1 MRVGM
6 KTRRHDGIQTR
17 PCPGARLR
25 WIAAAAALLACLAAV
40 SDHRPAAA
48 ARGTDPD
55 DPDGPG
61 PLPWRVRGQ
70 VGFTV
75 DAAAFPDSAG
85 HSLEVYLRIPPATL
99 RSLRR
104 GEDGAARLKLTLRL
118 ANRFGGRPQEA
129 TQELTLGPA
138 DSASG
143 LGKVV
148 LHRFTVRPGGHR
160 LRVRLDDL
168 LSQKRGL
175 GYIGR
180 KVSES
185 VTVEG
190 GVIVPAAD
198 AGRDLSDPEFVWA
211 YRPVAPGSAFRRGDR
226 AAVPNPER
234 LYGLLASDL
243 RAEFVARSA
252 STGRP
257 WRWQARLLD
266 GQGQAVAEQESTQ
279 AAGEAV
285 CLDRVALDVS
295 TLPAGGYDLEVS
307 AWQEGDAKPVVR
319 RSRCSIAWLA
329 SSWMLDPA
337 DIDDVAHFLLSAEE
351 EELFARMHPGEREQF
366 LDRFWRE
373 RDPTPGTAE
382 NEARIEFLGRVE
394 HVNQNFYGPG
404 RTRGMFSDMGRVY
417 IRYGEP
423 DEVLKQVIP
432 AGDQTLN
439 EALRALESTED
450 RSTGDVH
457 MKGLGGDQ
465 RPFEVWIYE
474 GNVGAPPD
482 TDPAARSHIRSRRR
496 LVFLFVDEHGYGNYT
511 LRYSTE

>member
-1 MRVGM
+1 MAG
-6 KTRRHDGIQTR
+6 
-17 PCPGARLR
+17 
-25 WIAAAAALLACLAAV
+25 AAALLAVVASVAV
-40 SDHRPAAA
+40 PRDVAA

-55 DPDGPG
+55 DPEGPG

-85 HSLEVYLRIPPATL
+85 HSLEIYVRIPPATIA
-99 RSLRR
+99 SLRR
-104 GEDGAARLKLTLRL
+104 GEDGEARLKLSLRL
-118 ANRFGGRPQEA
+118 TNRFGGRPQEA
-129 TQELTLGPA
+129 SQEFTLGPA
-138 DSASG
+138 DSAGG

-148 LHRFTVRPGGHR
+148 LHRFTTRPGGHR

-168 LSQKRGL
+168 LSQKRGI

-180 KVSES
+180 KVTEA

-190 GVIVPAAD
+190 GLIVPGPD

-211 YRPVAPGSAFRRGDR
+211 YGAASPGSAFRRGDR
-226 AAVPNPER
+226 STVPNPER
-234 LYGLLASDL
+234 LYGLLAQDL

-252 STGRP
+252 SPDRP
-257 WRWQARLLD
+257 WRWRARLLD
-266 GQGQAVAEQESTQ
+266 GQGVAVAEQESTQ
-279 AAGEAV
+279 AGSAV
-285 CLDRVALDVS
+285 CLARVALDVS
-295 TLPAGGYDLEVS
+295 ILPAGGYDLEVS

-319 RSRCSIAWLA
+319 RSHCSIAWLA

-351 EELFARMHPGEREQF
+351 EELFARMHPGERERF
-366 LDRFWRE
+366 LDGFWRE

-382 NEARIEFLGRVE
+382 NEARNEFLARVR

-404 RTRGMFSDMGRVY
+404 RARGMFSDMGRVF

-423 DEVLKQVIP
+423 DEILKQVIP

-439 EALRALESTED
+439 EALRALESSED

-465 RPFEVWIYE
+465 RPFELWIYQ

-482 TDPAARSHIRSRRR
+482 TDPAARRHIRSRRR
-496 LVFLFVDEHGYGNYT
+496 LVFLFVDEYGYGNYT
-511 LRYSTE
+511 LRYTTE

>member
-1 MRVGM
+1 MG
-6 KTRRHDGIQTR
+6 
-17 PCPGARLR
+17 P
-25 WIAAAAALLACLAAV
+25 AAILLACLVLGALQ
-40 SDHRPAAA
+40 PAGA
-48 ARGTDPD
+48 ARVTDPD

-61 PLPWRVRGQ
+61 PLPWRMRGQ

-85 HSLEVYLRIPPATL
+85 HVLEVYVRIPPATL
-99 RSLRR
+99 ASLRR
-104 GEDGAARLKLTLRL
+104 GDDGTSHVRLSLRL
-118 ANRFGGRPQEA
+118 TNRFGGRPQEA
-129 TQELTLGPA
+129 SQELTLDTA

-148 LHRFTVRPGGHR
+148 LHRFPVRPGGHR

-180 KVSES
+180 KVTES

-190 GVIVPAAD
+190 GLIVPGPD

-211 YRPVAPGSAFRRGDR
+211 YRPASQGSAFRRGDR
-226 AAVPNPER
+226 ATVPNPER
-234 LYGLLASDL
+234 LYGLLAQAL
-243 RAEFVARSA
+243 HAEFVARSTSA
-252 STGRP
+252 DRP
-257 WRWQARLLD
+257 WRWRARLLD

-279 AAGEAV
+279 SAGAV
-285 CLDRVALDVS
+285 CLARVALDVS

-307 AWQEGDAKPVVR
+307 ASQEGDAKPVVR
-319 RSRCSIAWLA
+319 RSHCSIAWLA

-351 EELFARMHPGEREQF
+351 EELFARMHPGEREKF
-366 LDRFWRE
+366 LDLFWRE

-382 NEARIEFLGRVE
+382 NEARNDFLGRVE

-404 RTRGMFSDMGRVY
+404 RTRGMFSDMGRVF

-439 EALRALESTED
+439 EALRALENRED

-457 MKGLGGDQ
+457 LKGLGGDQ

-482 TDPAARSHIRSRRR
+482 TDPAARGHIRARRR